1 MPRKKVLTEAEL
13 LAERERIDAEI
24 RAVRDKENINLGKA
38 VKRIFGSRFPND
50 HKGRLQFL
58 ENLNQMLVER
68 EGNTDVSSERMSKE
82 NVSEEDADEDVSVEQ
97 ELLEDESVAS
107 VSMDADFVAG
117 EE

>member
-38 VKRIFGSRFPND
+38 VKHIFGSRFPND

-58 ENLNQMLVER
+58 ENLNQMLAEQ
-68 EGNTDVSSERMSKE
+68 EGNTEVSSACMPEE
-82 NVSEEDADEDVSVEQ
+82 NVSEEDAGEDVSFEQ
-97 ELLEDESVAS
+97 ESLEDESVAS
-107 VSMDADFVAG
+107 TDSDSVAG